1 MLAGVPVVTTTAG
14 ALPEIV
20 GDAAVQVPVG
30 DVDKLADALL
40 HVVQD
45 DALRARLARDG
56 LARAGSYSWDACAQ
70 GLTEVYER
78 IAVR

>member
-1 MLAGVPVVTTTAG
+1 
-14 ALPEIV
+14 
-20 GDAAVQVPVG
+20 VG

-40 HVVQD
+40 QVVQN
-45 DALRARLARDG
+45 DALRARLVRDG

-70 GLTEVYER
+70 GLIEVYER